1 MVDRL
6 KEMILYRNNCN
17 RLSSY
22 STANQNTL
30 ILTDSP
36 RLSLISNLH
45 IFFTT
50 FYPSK
55 SRLLVPNSLLHG
67 LSSRLHGLSSRLH
80 GLNSRLHGLSSRLH
94 RLNSRLHGLSSRL
107 HGLSSRLHGPSSRL
121 HGLSSRL
128 HGGGKMSN
136 ENANMLIRLENSL
149 QNLLI
154 NNIFKFIK
162 QINQI

>member
-55 SRLLVPNSLLHG
+55 SRLLVPYNRLLVPN
-67 LSSRLHGLSSRLH
+67 SRLHGLNSRLH

-94 RLNSRLHGLSSRL
+94 GISSRL
-107 HGLSSRLHGPSSRL
+107 HGLSSRL

>member
-36 RLSLISNLH
+36 RLSSISNLH

-55 SRLLVPNSLLHG
+55 SRLLVPYNRLLVPN
-67 LSSRLHGLSSRLH
+67 SRLHGLSSRLH
-80 GLNSRLHGLSSRLH
+80 GLNSRLHGL
-94 RLNSRLHGLSSRL
+94 
-107 HGLSSRLHGPSSRL
+107 SSRL

>member
-6 KEMILYRNNCN
+6 KGMILYRNNCN

-36 RLSLISNLH
+36 RLSSISNLH

-55 SRLLVPNSLLHG
+55 SRLLVPYNRLLVPN
-67 LSSRLHGLSSRLH
+67 SRLHGLSSRLH

-94 RLNSRLHGLSSRL
+94 GISSRL
-107 HGLSSRLHGPSSRL
+107 HGLSSRL

>member
-6 KEMILYRNNCN
+6 KGMILYRNNCN

-36 RLSLISNLH
+36 RLSSISNLH
-45 IFFTT
+45 IFYTT

-55 SRLLVPNSLLHG
+55 SRLLVPYNRLLVP
-67 LSSRLHGLSSRLH
+67 
-80 GLNSRLHGLSSRLH
+80 NSRLHG
-94 RLNSRLHGLSSRL
+94 LNSRLHGLSSRL
-107 HGLSSRLHGPSSRL
+107 HGLSSRLHGLNSRL

>member
-6 KEMILYRNNCN
+6 KGMILYRNNCN

-36 RLSLISNLH
+36 RLSSISNLH

-67 LSSRLHGLSSRLH
+67 LSSRLHGISSRLH
-80 GLNSRLHGLSSRLH
+80 GL
-94 RLNSRLHGLSSRL
+94 
-107 HGLSSRLHGPSSRL
+107 SSRL

>member
-80 GLNSRLHGLSSRLH
+80 GLNSRLHGL
-94 RLNSRLHGLSSRL
+94 NSRLHGLSSRL
-107 HGLSSRLHGPSSRL
+107 HGISSRLHGLSSRL